1 MRRPGHRID
10 GVSSHLF
17 SERLMAVSPLRNPEM
32 IAAFER
38 YELMGIPELDRAWDS
53 VNAEFR
59 CWVEAP
65 ENAVRPIHEA
75 PQYWDRIAIGS
86 LQERRTWWE

>member
-1 MRRPGHRID
+1 MPG
-10 GVSSHLF
+10 SLL
-17 SERLMAVSPLRNPEM
+17 SERLIAVSPLRNPAM

-38 YELMGIPELDRAWDS
+38 YEVLGIPELDTAWDL

-59 CWVEAP
+59 LWVETP
-65 ENAVRPIHEA
+65 ENAGRPIREA